1 MATLEVLVGRT
12 WLPLSRGDGCPRV
25 AESSTLSLRGLER
38 GETAI
43 VGLREERADP
53 QGRITLRLNQDT
65 DLRGHLGRVEVRR
78 ESGEP
83 GNEFEI
89 VPDKMSE
96 DSFQTLRSDLE
107 RIWTGLIFDSGGV
120 SKLRGQ
126 MPSPAELWRSIEKP
140 LRDIIAE
147 PKSVL
152 ERTVGVKRLEAV
164 RRPSE
169 LTASVIRASPLLA
182 RSVGGQMNDPS
193 GSAGVLDDAGLVQR
207 PGRSSVIVREV
218 DIPENA
224 LVAEALRR
232 LASYSRRQPDGRD
245 VATRANRVL
254 RNYPFT
260 SRGNCRGGIGATR
273 MRTLRDPRYRQID
286 KMLRIL
292 DRPEAHATE
301 GPGEAR
307 LGVKAIIRLYEY
319 WVFLQVLEACLQRFG
334 TPVAPGFE
342 VLGHMTRAGII
353 RLEIPAG
360 TTVSFANDVHVA
372 FEPRITSSGSGWQGL
387 ENVPHPNSAMAQQL
401 ITPDVVVLRLGSE
414 PEAVIIDAKYVGR
427 HWVEFEA
434 AKIHSRYSRIRFQ
447 GKPVVRHVLAAH
459 PHDGI
464 NYVWAGYGSVPMI
477 PGKPTDLGNLLPS
490 TND

>member
-12 WLPLSRGDGCPRV
+12 WLPLSRGDDCPRV
-25 AESSTLSLRGLER
+25 AESSKLSLRGLER
-38 GETAI
+38 GETVI
-43 VGLREERADP
+43 LGLREERADP
-53 QGRITLRLNQDT
+53 QGRITLRLNKGT
-65 DLRGHLGRVEVRR
+65 HLSGHLGRVEVWR
-78 ESGEP
+78 ESGES

-107 RIWTGLIFDSGGV
+107 RIWTGLIFDSDGD

-140 LRDIIAE
+140 LQDIIAE

-152 ERTVGVKRLEAV
+152 ARAEGVKRLESV

-182 RSVGGQMNDPS
+182 RSVGGHGNDPS
-193 GSAGVLDDAGLVQR
+193 DSAGFLAEAGLVQR

-224 LVAEALRR
+224 LVAETLRR

-260 SRGNCRGGIGATR
+260 SCRRPYGGIGAPR

-286 KMLRIL
+286 KVLRIL
-292 DRPEAHATE
+292 NRPETHATE

-307 LGVKAIIRLYEY
+307 LGVKAISRLYEY
-319 WVFLQVLEACLQRFG
+319 WVFLQVLEACRQRFG
-334 TPVAPGFE
+334 APLGPGFK
-342 VLGHMTRAGII
+342 VLGHMTRAGIT
-353 RLEIPAG
+353 RLEISAG
-360 TTVSFANDVHVA
+360 TTVQFANDVHVA
-372 FEPRITSSGSGWQGL
+372 FEPQITSSGSGWQGL
-387 ENVPHPNSAMAQQL
+387 ENVPHPIRKLAQNL

-414 PEAVIIDAKYVGR
+414 PEAVIFDAKYVGR
-427 HWVEFEA
+427 DWVEFKA
-434 AKIHSRYSRIRFQ
+434 AEVHSRYSRIRFQ

-477 PGKPTDLGNLLPS
+477 PGKPTDLSNLLPS